1 MFLIPQCQTLPCRAR
16 TEAGGGWGGQQR
28 EQTHRKTAARSHVQM
43 RIAAKIL
50 EGAFKCVMVNV
61 LEVLGVNVCF
71 SRSSQTA
78 DMRSTC
84 GRSFTTLFLFLSEAS
99 LLSSIQYLY
108 FTSNNDWQV
117 ISCLGTIWPVPLSGL
132 FVEIL
137 LTKIITL
144 RPQPPPPPP
153 PYRP

>member
-1 MFLIPQCQTLPCRAR
+1 
-16 TEAGGGWGGQQR
+16 
-28 EQTHRKTAARSHVQM
+28 M

-50 EGAFKCVMVNV
+50 EGVFKCVVVNV
-61 LEVLGVNVCF
+61 FEVLAVNVCF
-71 SRSSQTA
+71 SRSSQTD

-84 GRSFTTLFLFLSEAS
+84 GRSFTTLFLFMSEANYYTHH
-99 LLSSIQYLY
+99 LNLY

-117 ISCLGTIWPVPLSGL
+117 ISCLGTIWLVPLSGL

-144 RPQPPPPPP
+144 SPPPPP
-153 PYRP
+153 PYHP